1 MIFNSEYNSSYDNMV
16 VTESP
21 YPLGLEGALMHVYE
35 NECNYNAMM
44 KAVGISELRYYQE
57 TGGDL
62 FVQEAGAF
70 SGFIAKAKAFFKK
83 VIEKIKQIFHKFM
96 AVINQYAMSDKKFV
110 KTYSKELMRRD
121 YTDFEVEGYTFEALG
136 GFSGNMKVAYEDAVQ
151 NAYTNISKLLT
162 ENGLTK
168 DASDEDIS
176 NLIGSYVDQNGKAT
190 TSKDSDDLEQAKEY
204 SRGGLFSGITN
215 KSSGPMDASDFR
227 EELKE
232 FLYGDGKETLE
243 IGTAEIRKCLQAIDN
258 AEKDISYTNKIEK
271 KTTSEIDK
279 FIKTLERVEKEFI
292 KFDKKDNEDT
302 TKLKN
307 GKIKVVNDIV
317 SIAQSTSNDVTV
329 AYGLLVQAFKDR
341 NRQSKAICVKALS
354 YKNKNESAR
363 LYESSYDANDIFA
376 GVVIR

>member
-1 MIFNSEYNSSYDNMV
+1 MIFNSEYNSEYDNMV

-70 SGFIAKAKAFFKK
+70 GGFIEKAKAFFKK

-121 YTDFEVEGYTFEALG
+121 YTDFEVEGYTFDGIDKIADNFVAKVLDDYSNAAEKYDSSKSEEEIKKQIAADLHMGIDAISTPDKVNDTKEVIRANLYEAI
-136 GFSGNMKVAYEDAVQ
+136 SGN
-151 NAYTNISKLLT
+151 S
-162 ENGLTK
+162 
-168 DASDEDIS
+168 ASSMDES
-176 NLIGSYVDQNGKAT
+176 
-190 TSKDSDDLEQAKEY
+190 E
-204 SRGGLFSGITN
+204 
-215 KSSGPMDASDFR
+215 FR
-227 EELKE
+227 EEVRGC
-232 FLYGDGKETLE
+232 FYGNDGDKDTIEVG
-243 IGTAEIRKCLQAIDN
+243 IPEIRKWLGDIETS
-258 AEKDISYTNKIEK
+258 EKDIRAANKIEK
-271 KTTSEIDK
+271 GVTRDIGKMIKALEKSQNELAKFKKEDK
-279 FIKTLERVEKEFI
+279 PEVATAKNETIKLYNNI
-292 KFDKKDNEDT
+292 IN
-302 TKLKN
+302 
-307 GKIKVVNDIV
+307 
-317 SIAQSTSNDVTV
+317 IAQSISNDATVTC
-329 AYGLLVQAFKDR
+329 GLLVQALKDR
-341 NRQSKAICVKALS
+341 NRQSKAFCVKALS

-363 LYESSYDANDIFA
+363 LYESSYSADDIFA